1 MSPWV
6 HHVTYRQ
13 RDGLGLGP
21 SAARTSSLA
30 YSLAD
35 NPPPDF
41 VLCVD
46 RDLKP
51 TTTPST
57 NYTQSNQL
65 VVLLDIF
72 RVETR

>member
-6 HHVTYRQ
+6 HHVTHRQ

-21 SAARTSSLA
+21 SAALAQLASLTPWRT
-30 YSLAD
+30 
-35 NPPPDF
+35 NPPDF